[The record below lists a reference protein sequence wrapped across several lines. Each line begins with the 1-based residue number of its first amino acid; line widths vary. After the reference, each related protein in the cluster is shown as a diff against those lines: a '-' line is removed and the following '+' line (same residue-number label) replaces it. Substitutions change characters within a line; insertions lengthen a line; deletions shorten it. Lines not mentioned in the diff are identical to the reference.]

1 MGLSWTDKV
10 CDLLIKKKLI
20 SPDDLEQAK
29 EIYGKQGGTLSDI
42 LLKMR
47 VVDREHI
54 LAALPVSRIGEY
66 LIVAMVDPSNIFT
79 LDDLKAVTRMKI
91 IPLVADRADMADAI
105 INCYEKSADEEIGQL
120 VDGMTSAQME
130 MVDEGGEEKLT
141 SGDLLR
147 IMEEAPVVKLAN
159 LIISQAVSERASDI
173 LIEPMEKNFRV
184 RYRIDG
190 VLHVRHTP
198 PRKYHRAIISRLKV
212 MADLNI
218 AESRLPQDGRFQLR
232 ADDRRVDFRL
242 SIIPSVLGE
251 KASLRVLDRQ
261 QIMVD
266 ITKLGLCERDRSTIC
281 SAAESPYGMILACGP
296 TGSGKTT
303 TLYSVLRYVDSP
315 GKNLVTVE
323 DPVEYELKGIGQ
335 VSVNSAVGLT
345 FANCLRSILRQDPD
359 VIMIGEI
366 RDFVTVDIA
375 IKSALTGH
383 LVLSSLHTS
392 TASGSVVRLVN
403 MGVEPFLIASSVILV
418 VAQRLLRMLCPEC
431 REPYTPEAG
440 IVEKYGLHE
449 ADGKV
454 PMLYKPGGCKRCADS
469 GYRGRSMIGE
479 CMRVTPAIKD
489 LLFKHA
495 GEAEMR
501 RMARDEGMV
510 TLREN
515 GIERVLKGET
525 SLDEVV
531 RITME
536 DRK

>member
-42 LLKMR
+42 LLKMS

-54 LAALPVSRIGEY
+54 LAALSEIAGFPPVDMSRVQVEKEVLSLIPRRVSMMYQVLPVSRIGEY

-218 AESRLPQDGRFQLR
+218 AESRLPRMGGSSCGRMTAVLTFGFLSFHLFWAR
-232 ADDRRVDFRL
+232 RRVSEF
-242 SIIPSVLGE
+242 
-251 KASLRVLDRQ
+251 
-261 QIMVD
+261 
-266 ITKLGLCERDRSTIC
+266 ST
-281 SAAESPYGMILACGP
+281 GN
-296 TGSGKTT
+296 
-303 TLYSVLRYVDSP
+303 R
-315 GKNLVTVE
+315 
-323 DPVEYELKGIGQ
+323 
-335 VSVNSAVGLT
+335 
-345 FANCLRSILRQDPD
+345 
-359 VIMIGEI
+359 
-366 RDFVTVDIA
+366 
-375 IKSALTGH
+375 
-383 LVLSSLHTS
+383 
-392 TASGSVVRLVN
+392 
-403 MGVEPFLIASSVILV
+403 
-418 VAQRLLRMLCPEC
+418 
-431 REPYTPEAG
+431 
-440 IVEKYGLHE
+440 
-449 ADGKV
+449 
-454 PMLYKPGGCKRCADS
+454 
-469 GYRGRSMIGE
+469 
-479 CMRVTPAIKD
+479 
-489 LLFKHA
+489 
-495 GEAEMR
+495 
-501 RMARDEGMV
+501 
-510 TLREN
+510 
-515 GIERVLKGET
+515 
-525 SLDEVV
+525 
-531 RITME
+531 
-536 DRK
+536 